1 MNGTDGI
8 DGIDR
13 LVAQWSREKPELDTL
28 PMALIGRLMRIGKH
42 LETQIAACHK
52 RYGLTLG
59 EFDVLATLRRAGGE
73 HCLTPSELIATM
85 MLTSGAMTNRLD
97 RLESKGFIVRVHS
110 QEDRRSVS
118 VALTGEGLTL
128 IDELIVEHVKVQ
140 QGLMASLSD
149 AEKPLLNGLLKTWLA
164 EFESQE

>member
-1 MNGTDGI
+1 MDGTGEI

-13 LVAQWSREKPELDTL
+13 VVAQWGREKPELDTL
-28 PMALIGRLMRIGKH
+28 PMQLIGRLMRIGKH

-52 RYGLTLG
+52 RYGLTMG
-59 EFDVLATLRRAGGE
+59 EFDVLATLRRAGGD

-97 RLESKGFIVRVHS
+97 RLESKGLTVRVHS

-118 VALTGEGLTL
+118 VALTDQGLAL
-128 IDELIVEHVKVQ
+128 IDELIVEHVKIQ
-140 QGLMASLSD
+140 QGLMLSLSE